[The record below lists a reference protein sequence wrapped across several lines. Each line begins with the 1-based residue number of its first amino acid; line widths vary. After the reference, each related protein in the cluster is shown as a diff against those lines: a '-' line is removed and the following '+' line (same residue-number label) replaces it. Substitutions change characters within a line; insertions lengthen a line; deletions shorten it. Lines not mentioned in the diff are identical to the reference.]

1 MVTKIFDKSC
11 RLSYVLN
18 LDDFSN
24 FLVDR
29 CYQFKL
35 RYLELNILNL
45 APPIPRLWRVAK
57 VTYAVIVVT
66 VATRRD
72 RAPSTR
78 GSFFPVAQFS
88 SSDSILPR
96 T

>member
-1 MVTKIFDKSC
+1 MPHS
-11 RLSYVLN
+11 
-18 LDDFSN
+18 
-24 FLVDR
+24 
-29 CYQFKL
+29 
-35 RYLELNILNL
+35 
-45 APPIPRLWRVAK
+45 WRVAK

-66 VATRRD
+66 LATRRD
-72 RAPSTR
+72 RAPSVR

>member
-1 MVTKIFDKSC
+1 MVTSNQPTNQPTNQST
-11 RLSYVLN
+11 SYVLN

-45 APPIPRLWRVAK
+45 APPIPRSWRVAK
-57 VTYAVIVVT
+57 VTYAVIM
-66 VATRRD
+66 
-72 RAPSTR
+72 
-78 GSFFPVAQFS
+78 Q
-88 SSDSILPR
+88 LL
-96 T
+96 